1 MHFQKLCAVICGVTF
16 LVASS
21 LTLKADDTDAQAK
34 AREALRKA
42 MEELNAQKG
51 KPAPA
56 KPAAPNVS
64 VKETPPAPAPA
75 PAPKPEPVVPAPAP
89 VAPAAVAPTPVPEP
103 APAGVAPATASGFP
117 QSKLSAEDQERVLEA
132 MRQQKAKLDAA
143 EQAGMKSKAPA
154 VAIGTGNGA
163 DQAEMRKAAAEQ
175 QKRERE
181 MQKMAAKTGAP
192 VTPPPADMTP
202 GSKEQRL
209 YELLQKY
216 KADQISPSEY
226 HQQRAKILAE

>member
-21 LTLKADDTDAQAK
+21 LNLKADDTDAQAK

-42 MEELNAQKG
+42 MEELNAQQG
-51 KPAPA
+51 KPAS
-56 KPAAPNVS
+56 KPAAPA
-64 VKETPPAPAPA
+64 VKETPA
-75 PAPKPEPVVPAPAP
+75 PAPKPVPVTPAPEPVAPAP
-89 VAPAAVAPTPVPEP
+89 APAAVAPTPAPEP
-103 APAGVAPATASGFP
+103 APTAVAPAPTAGFP

-132 MRQQKAKLDAA
+132 MRNERAKLDAA
-143 EQAGMKSKAPA
+143 EQAGAKSKAPP
-154 VAIGTGNGA
+154 VAIKSGNGSA
-163 DQAEMRKAAAEQ
+163 EQAELKKEAKEQ
-175 QKRERE
+175 EKKERE
-181 MQKMAAKTGAP
+181 MQKMAAKSGTP
-192 VTPPPADMTP
+192 ITPPPADMAP

-216 KADQISPSEY
+216 KADQITPTEY